1 MSAPETLDLFQ
12 LEDEITNLCGTSR
25 AQFHPNDVK
34 SDLRPYLRAW
44 IIKSG
49 GHENKVWAATDTV
62 LANAYRVGFSYI
74 SKMNDSDN
82 DKRFRGPSKG
92 GVKLD
97 GFGTK
102 LDPELLGVKAKPG
115 SYEWEREQVKK
126 DSNSMIKLS
135 PDTPTPEGIT
145 GEKLAQML
153 GRAADLVI
161 PPKIEA
167 ATQELIRQVESQLP
181 AAIRREIGLKFNSEE
196 VQEQVQEI
204 AASTARELANQGV
217 QDAISAARKIV
228 EENLPRRIEL
238 KNGHT
243 TTILDAKPRHRVF
256 DSCLKWLHRGK
267 HIYLVGPAGTGKTFL
282 FHQLGEALA
291 RPVTVL
297 GQAFSKYD
305 FSGFTS
311 PTGQYIATQLRV
323 AVEEG
328 HLLGL
333 DEIDM
338 SAAPAIGFLNSLL
351 ANRYVAFP
359 DKVVEAHK
367 DFVCIAA
374 ANTYGRGADQ
384 DYIGRNPLDAASL
397 DRFVYTV
404 CDYDEA
410 LEKQIFGDTN
420 WTKYVHR
427 VRKAV
432 SDLRLRHVVS
442 MRALER
448 GIDGIEI
455 GLSADEVC
463 DSALWRGLDKDSIDK
478 IRNLAGTFQL
488 ETKSGFIPRGKTKL
502 DQFLIAISDNKKVDA
517 IKIYREIYSTPSFGF
532 GLKEAKDEVDYIMSG
547 MKPPPT
553 YDDNSAWRA
562 SV

>member
-1 MSAPETLDLFQ
+1 MSAPETLEVFN
-12 LEDEITNLCGTSR
+12 LEDVIYNNCRISR
-25 AQFHPNDVK
+25 VNFHQNDVT
-34 SDLRPYLRAW
+34 SDLRPFLRQW

-49 GHENKVWAATDTV
+49 GQENKVWAASDTV
-62 LANAYRVGFSYI
+62 LANAYRVGEKYI
-74 SKMNDSDN
+74 KSMNDGDN
-82 DKRFRGPSKG
+82 EKRFRGPSKG
-92 GVKLD
+92 GMKLD

-102 LDPELLGVKAKPG
+102 LDPELLGAPPKGAVKFIAD
-115 SYEWEREQVKK
+115 ET
-126 DSNSMIKLS
+126 SMIKLS
-135 PDTPTPEGIT
+135 PNTPANGIS
-145 GEKLAQML
+145 GEKLAEML

-161 PPKIEA
+161 PPKIAA
-167 ATQELIRQVESQLP
+167 ATSELIRQVESQLP
-181 AAIRREIGLKFNSEE
+181 QAIRREIGLKFSSEE

-204 AASTARELANQGV
+204 AASTARELANQAISE
-217 QDAISAARKIV
+217 AISAAKKIV

-238 KNGHT
+238 KNGHS

-410 LEKQIFGDTN
+410 LERQIFGDTN

-488 ETKSGFIPRGKTKL
+488 ESKSGFIPQRKTNL
-502 DQFLIAISDNKKVDA
+502 DKFLLCISDNQKISA
-517 IKIYREIYSTPSFGF
+517 IKIWREVTGQLSMLDAKNEIEYIQS
-532 GLKEAKDEVDYIMSG
+532 GL
-547 MKPPPT
+547 KPPPT
-553 YDDNSAWRA
+553 YDDHPNWREYIL
-562 SV
+562 